1 MSDAE
6 QSTPVFETKLASAL
20 YKSGREA
27 LEPFAEKF
35 FTERGGEWVAVVRLT
50 HKERHEKVKTD
61 GDYDYVEK
69 TTTLRIEDIEVMPEK
84 DSHAAYALMQ
94 RVRDARKAQEQN
106 EHLTDPN
113 GLFSGE

>member
-20 YKSGREA
+20 RKNGREA

-69 TTTLRIEDIEVMPEK
+69 TAILRIEDIEVMPEK

-94 RVRDARKAQEQN
+94 RVRDGRKAQDMN
-106 EHLTDPN
+106 EAMSDPN